1 MWEPSIAAR
10 DWNGGPLSS
19 SARRS
24 FLVLVM
30 LHFLLN
36 GTASVISSQRSH
48 RLFTEDP
55 DDDDLMENKKRGL
68 VVAEEWQYEQIG
80 PTLVSPYYHNVA
92 VSGDGRRL
100 VVGDDTHDNSRGRVT
115 IYELNEDGNV
125 WEEVGNFSG
134 LVEGDKLSRRGSL
147 LMTNDGNRIFAGSQ
161 NNGDDIYNRH
171 TENGN
176 YVLVFDR
183 NPEGWIE
190 RPSIVPPQS
199 DRVANFSWMMAA
211 SDDGTRVVVMGYEN
225 GDPNAVVTF
234 AYEPHRKYM
243 LYFSEW
249 DTELERH
256 TLLEGSKINGIRPAM
271 TPDGSYVAFVVP
283 RSDSEMEVQVVKFPN
298 WAVVERPISIHCTA
312 NNCAPDFSSTSAS
325 GPKAWYKTTS
335 YKRRFGCYCTRLC
348 TS

>member
-147 LMTNDGNRIFAGSQ
+147 LMGIEYLPAPKTMVMTSIIGTQKTGIMSSYSIEILRDG
-161 NNGDDIYNRH
+161 
-171 TENGN
+171 
-176 YVLVFDR
+176 L
-183 NPEGWIE
+183 
-190 RPSIVPPQS
+190 
-199 DRVANFSWMMAA
+199 
-211 SDDGTRVVVMGYEN
+211 
-225 GDPNAVVTF
+225 
-234 AYEPHRKYM
+234 
-243 LYFSEW
+243 
-249 DTELERH
+249 
-256 TLLEGSKINGIRPAM
+256 
-271 TPDGSYVAFVVP
+271 
-283 RSDSEMEVQVVKFPN
+283 
-298 WAVVERPISIHCTA
+298 
-312 NNCAPDFSSTSAS
+312 S
-325 GPKAWYKTTS
+325 GQA
-335 YKRRFGCYCTRLC
+335 
-348 TS
+348 